1 MKVFFDFRNNI
12 FLKKSEEKIMRE
24 IKARKCF
31 FNLAILLSLISF
43 GFLSALSAQIPKPKM
58 DGFIDTTYNY
68 DFNRPLSGRSNY
80 RFFDQRTNNFLL
92 NAVQINVDG
101 AGQEGIGYHG
111 EFAFGTDPSAYKAA
125 GTNSLAESPNSAGG
139 PSNVAYNFEIQEAF
153 LTYNWNTYP
162 IGVKLGKFAS
172 LGGLEVIE
180 SMNNF
185 TISRG
190 YLFFGAKP
198 YTHVGAILGY
208 TTPFNIDFWIGL
220 VNGWDLHV
228 DNNTDKTLVMK
239 VGINLSE
246 NLNGSL
252 SFYRGAEQNADNS
265 NKRTTIDTTW
275 FLKPLA
281 NTSLG
286 LQLLYGQ
293 ENGVSRIDSNSDG
306 FMDTP
311 LGTAK
316 WYGFNLQGKYD
327 FTEKISLGSRFEI
340 FQDLGGG
347 RILAPYVNAGIFP
360 AGTFRGD
367 VLHNFTLTPAY
378 KFSDALLLRTEFRYD
393 WAIEEL
399 FEGTSGLSNGGLPT
413 ERKMA
418 TVSLEV
424 VYKF

>member
-1 MKVFFDFRNNI
+1 MIKEIRAGKSFF
-12 FLKKSEEKIMRE
+12 KGS
-24 IKARKCF
+24 
-31 FNLAILLSLISF
+31 ILIGLMSSVL
-43 GFLSALSAQIPKPKM
+43 LSALFADIPKPKI

-92 NAVQINVDG
+92 NAVQINMDG

-111 EFAFGTDPSAYKAA
+111 EFAFGTDPSAYKSG
-125 GTNSLAESPNSAGG
+125 GTNNIGETPITAAG

-153 LTYNWNTYP
+153 LTYNWTAYP
-162 IGVKLGKFAS
+162 IGAKLGKFAS

-185 TISRG
+185 TITRG

-198 YTHVGAILGY
+198 YTHVGAIVGY
-208 TTPFNIDFWIGL
+208 NTPFNIDFWIGL

-239 VGINLSE
+239 LGINLSE
-246 NLNGSL
+246 NLNGTF

-265 NKRTTIDTTW
+265 DKRTTIDTTW
-275 FLKPLA
+275 IMKPLLS
-281 NTSLG
+281 TTLG
-286 LQLLYGQ
+286 LQLLYAQ
-293 ENGVSRIDSNSDG
+293 ENGVNHIDKNGDG
-306 FMDTP
+306 FEDLP
-311 LGTAK
+311 PGTAK

-327 FTEKISLGSRFEI
+327 FTEKLSLSSRFEI

-347 RILAPYVNAGIFP
+347 RILEPYMNAGIFP
-360 AGTFRGD
+360 AGVFRGD
-367 VLHNFTLTPAY
+367 VLHNITLTPAF
-378 KFSDALLLRTEFRYD
+378 KFSDSLLLRAEYRYD

-399 FEGTSGLSNGGLPT
+399 FESTSGYSNNTLPT

-424 VYKF
+424 IYRF